1 MSATIPENMLMSDL
15 LKATGYDCPDSLK
28 DKTFDE
34 STSGSSEV
42 VLEGNKEVTITENGT
57 VEITPSEGKDAMKK
71 VTATVNVAPELDAN
85 KEVTVDVSAYTEPVE
100 ITPTAGKDG
109 MAKATVTLSNIPS
122 PSGGGGLRYFDGR
135 NSGYSANPKGFWVI
149 GKNQTSGKA
158 CCLVLGP
165 LGDSPAELWSYVQT
179 IRSVTDNSL
188 VIDDMGRE
196 ILSEVSADVVAQA
209 IANLN

>member
-1 MSATIPENMLMSDL
+1 MSAQIPDTL
-15 LKATGYDCPDSLK
+15 LVSEILKPTGFDCPAKLQG
-28 DKTFDE
+28 KTFAE
-34 STSGSSEV
+34 STAGDSS
-42 VLEGNKEVTITENGT
+42 VTVEALTATENKT
-57 VEITPSEGKDAMKK
+57 YTAPEGKAYSP
-71 VTATVNVAPELDAN
+71 VTVNVPATGSDIEAN
-85 KEVTVDVSAYTEPVE
+85 KAATIDVSTYTEPVE

-122 PSGGGGLRYFDGR
+122 PSGGGELRYFDGR

-165 LGDSPAELWSYVQT
+165 LGDSPSELWSYVQT
-179 IRSVTDNSL
+179 IRSVTDNGL

-196 ILSEVSADVVAQA
+196 TLFEVSADVVAQA